1 MCLFDA
7 GDGQIDG
14 GGNGPIDGGGSAPNF
29 DGGFGDVKPIDI
41 GGGCNGLDRG
51 LVALFRLV
59 VVAASGNNM
68 SMHRF
73 MTPNTIR
80 EIDRRR

>member
-1 MCLFDA
+1 MVPAKLTA
-7 GDGQIDG
+7 AAT
-14 GGNGPIDGGGSAPNF
+14 GPIDGSGSAQRTHLMA
-29 DGGFGDVKPIDI
+29 DSVMSSQSTSAAVATGWTA
-41 GGGCNGLDRG
+41 G
-51 LVALFRLV
+51 LVTLFRLV